1 MPKKIKVVPIETT
14 IIDIEDNIEQQNTKQ
29 DANIEPVVIIEP
41 DVNVEPEPVKETIE
55 PQTQTQTPEVVMQFL
70 EAVNKD
76 IDKPIKRKAEKVYE
90 NCPICNKS
98 MLKKSLKYNH
108 LANCQAK
115 NKPKEEV
122 ITVQEHVAPE
132 PVNPTPVAPEPV
144 APAPVVKS
152 AREEMMENRKREL
165 DLRRA
170 QKQEA
175 VKKLISKA
183 F

>member
-14 IIDIEDNIEQQNTKQ
+14 TLDIEDVDEQQNTKH

-55 PQTQTQTPEVVMQFL
+55 PQTQTPEVVMQFL

-76 IDKPIKRKAEKVYE
+76 IDNPIKRKAEKVYE

-122 ITVQEHVAPE
+122 NTVQEHVAPE
-132 PVNPTPVAPEPV
+132 PVAPEPV
-144 APAPVVKS
+144 APPPVVKS

>member
-14 IIDIEDNIEQQNTKQ
+14 IIDIEDDIEQQNTKQ

-55 PQTQTQTPEVVMQFL
+55 PQTQTQTPDVVMQFL

-76 IDKPIKRKAEKVYE
+76 IDNPIKRKAEKVYE

-122 ITVQEHVAPE
+122 ITVQE
-132 PVNPTPVAPEPV
+132 PVAPEPV
-144 APAPVVKS
+144 APPPVVKS

>member
-14 IIDIEDNIEQQNTKQ
+14 IIDIEDNIEPQNTKQ
-29 DANIEPVVIIEP
+29 DANIEPVVVIEP

-55 PQTQTQTPEVVMQFL
+55 PQTQTQTPGAPGLPGATGAPGAPEVVMQFL

-76 IDKPIKRKAEKVYE
+76 IDNPIKRKAEKVYE

-115 NKPKEEV
+115 NKPKEE
-122 ITVQEHVAPE
+122 ITQYK
-132 PVNPTPVAPEPV
+132 N
-144 APAPVVKS
+144 
-152 AREEMMENRKREL
+152 M
-165 DLRRA
+165 
-170 QKQEA
+170 
-175 VKKLISKA
+175 
-183 F
+183 